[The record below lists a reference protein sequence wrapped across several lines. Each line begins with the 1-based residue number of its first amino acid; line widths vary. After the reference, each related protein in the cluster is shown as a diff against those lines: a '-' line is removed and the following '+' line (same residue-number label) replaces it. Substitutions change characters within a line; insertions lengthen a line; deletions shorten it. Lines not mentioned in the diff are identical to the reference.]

1 MLLPLAVLQ
10 VALSLVYRLFFF
22 DAGTLSDTVAGGW
35 SWDLTIQE
43 FTIPW
48 GLPILTTLFWLGV
61 FIVLMKDEN
70 IDENEERMYHIR
82 TMTPAGTH
90 TAGKE

>member
-22 DAGTLSDTVAGGW
+22 DSATLSDTVAGGW
-35 SWDLTIQE
+35 SWDLTILD
-43 FTIPW
+43 FTVPW

>member
-10 VALSLVYRLFFF
+10 VVLSMIYRLVFF
-22 DAGTLSDTVAGGW
+22 DASTLSDTVAGGW
-35 SWDLTIQE
+35 TWDLTIAGVN
-43 FTIPW
+43 IPW
-48 GLPILTTLFWLGV
+48 GLPIITTVFWLAV
-61 FIVLMKDEN
+61 FIVLMKDEY
-70 IDENEERMYHIR
+70 IEENEERMFHVR